1 MTKEESMKIT
11 VEHGD
16 LPENEVILRCRELDE
31 EMLRVLSL
39 LRSGLQT
46 VCAWTEERQ
55 LVFLNPG
62 EVLYAESVEEQTW
75 LYCAESVWPTALTL
89 SELADRY
96 EPLGFCRVSR
106 SMVVN
111 LHGIR
116 RLKSCAGSRIEATM
130 RNGERVMIS
139 RHYAPLLR
147 ERLGM

>member
-1 MTKEESMKIT
+1 MKIT

-16 LPENEVILRCRELDE
+16 LPENEIILRCRELDE
-31 EMLRVLSL
+31 EMLHVLSL
-39 LRSGLQT
+39 LKSGLQT
-46 VCAWTEERQ
+46 LWTWTEDRQ
-55 LVFLNPG
+55 MVCLRPG
-62 EVLYAESVEEQTW
+62 EVLYAESVDERTW
-75 LYCAESVWPTALTL
+75 LCCEDAVWPTALTL
-89 SELADRY
+89 AELEARY
-96 EPLGFCRVSR
+96 EVLGFCRVSR

-116 RLKSCAGSRIEATM
+116 QLKSCPGSRIEATM